1 MLSDPKQYEVVQL
14 DTDGAAIK
22 TLDFA
27 ANLIRAGNPEFNSDD
42 TPTDFSV
49 PSLRSGGI
57 AVARVGRATNM
68 HAALLAA
75 RKHDTDAAANQDVM
89 LDAEDLVRGY
99 CVDVWHSA
107 TKSWHPLCRRVGTY
121 DFLTAGETLE
131 IEDEGWVST
140 AVSSASD
147 GSSDDLYV
155 QEQLFRWRGWS
166 LVVPRPGLTIDK
178 DGLAADIQ
186 NKPQDEFQLKTDFK
200 AAPGSLPRLRY
211 GDSYRLRARAVDLAG
226 NSAPFGDP
234 RSDDF
239 SLATAPVVFG
249 RFEPVANPAL
259 VRRSLRI
266 EGDSME
272 RMVIRSNFNTTAADG
287 DERHVAPPKIDQL
300 TAEMD
305 ARFDSSEGL
314 DKAAYAGIIA
324 REAGGYH
331 VGGTIDSN
339 NNQLPYFDVDSLP
352 QPYLSDPVARGAA
365 FRGLPGNAPGVPFP
379 VPFIDP
385 DQADWP
391 DTRTFR
397 LQLVEGDPGGA
408 EFDPITRVLKVTLPK
423 AEILNVRYN
432 CYLESNDLAK
442 LALWE
447 WLSSDP
453 GVSEEQL
460 AELKNQA
467 VQGSH
472 WMFTPFRE
480 LMLVHA
486 VQQPLLAPEFSPG
499 LLAIKAL
506 GATFAQLSDTMSLS
520 GKSTIK
526 VNVLGE
532 WTDPIDAL
540 GEPKWETVPGRSEA
554 FEIPVAYQDT
564 DLQFRGRHEVGDT
577 KHRFVDYTAVAT
589 TRFAEYFT
597 EGTTPFTR
605 QSAAPHRVN
614 ILNSARPDSPEV
626 LYVVPT
632 FGWAGQAGD
641 DSLTSTRTGGGL
653 RVYMERPWWSS
664 GDGELLG
671 VVIWPRPR
679 ALAGQGTVAL
689 LPPEIPNELRT
700 LATQWGMDPIW
711 TSEPLEVDT
720 PITDHFT
727 RAVATNSDLTLDE
740 LPGTTVSVA
749 GHKVGYDEDRQLWYC
764 DIDIDVGD
772 AYYPFIRLAL
782 ARYQPDSVDD
792 AHLSRVVLADFAQ
805 VAPNRTVSVAF
816 ASSPIDLIVTLAR
829 PGYER
834 SAGVRDGAIV
844 EVTVEQRIEGRPGD
858 LGWAPV
864 TDGVFPLEIPELRRD
879 ATPVWTGPVVL
890 PEPRS
895 SRPFRLVIREYEQ
908 HLFMETDRTTE
919 NKTVRRLVY
928 ADILEL

>member
-1 MLSDPKQYEVVQL
+1 MREQTIIWTALPNGMVDGRLSLSVFAAPQL
-14 DTDGAAIK
+14 KTDEGRPSS
-22 TLDFA
+22 TLDQFPDFLDWPA
-27 ANLIRAGNPEFNSDD
+27 GTLKFRVLFPNTPPLDVTPDGPPPRSDLWRALFDADTIVRPFEFQRLD
-42 TPTDFSV
+42 
-49 PSLRSGGI
+49 LRSI
-57 AVARVGRATNM
+57 RSYPVRHVQSFLRDRYVN
-68 HAALLAA
+68 LAA
-75 RKHDTDAAANQDVM
+75 SSGTDHPPAT
-89 LDAEDLVRGY
+89 DLLGN
-99 CVDVWHSA
+99 DSFG
-107 TKSWHPLCRRVGTY
+107 PIG
-121 DFLTAGETLE
+121 FPNFPPP
-131 IEDEGWVST
+131 INP
-140 AVSSASD
+140 
-147 GSSDDLYV
+147 
-155 QEQLFRWRGWS
+155 S
-166 LVVPRPGLTIDK
+166 LVVPD
-178 DGLAADIQ
+178 
-186 NKPQDEFQLKTDFK
+186 
-200 AAPGSLPRLRY
+200 
-211 GDSYRLRARAVDLAG
+211 
-226 NSAPFGDP
+226 
-234 RSDDF
+234 
-239 SLATAPVVFG
+239 
-249 RFEPVANPAL
+249 
-259 VRRSLRI
+259 
-266 EGDSME
+266 
-272 RMVIRSNFNTTAADG
+272 
-287 DERHVAPPKIDQL
+287 
-300 TAEMD
+300 
-305 ARFDSSEGL
+305 
-314 DKAAYAGIIA
+314 

-890 PEPRS
+890 PEPRR